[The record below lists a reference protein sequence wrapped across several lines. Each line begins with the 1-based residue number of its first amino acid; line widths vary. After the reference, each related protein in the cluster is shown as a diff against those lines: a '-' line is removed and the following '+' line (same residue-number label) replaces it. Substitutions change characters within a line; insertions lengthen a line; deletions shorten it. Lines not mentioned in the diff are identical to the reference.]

1 MRAVNAISSCSAEQ
15 AANLAPFSLAHGIDD
30 TMARIIAVANQ
41 KGGVG
46 KTTTAVNLAAALAAA
61 KRRVLLVDFDPQ
73 GNATMASGVDK
84 RVAKP
89 NGCEVLLDEAP
100 IEQAIVKT
108 ESHFDLLPGNGDLTA
123 AELKLMDA
131 IARESR
137 LKEQLA
143 KVADRYDII
152 LIDCPP
158 SLHLLTLNALTAA
171 NGLLIPVQCEYFA
184 LEGLSSLL
192 DTVKAVRQ
200 RLNPALEI
208 EGLLRTMYDVRNNLG
223 NEVSAQLIHHFG
235 DKVLRSIIPRNVR
248 LAEAPSH
255 GQPIHLYDRSSRGAI
270 AYIGL
275 AGEMIRRERGH
286 VAAAAA
292 AQDHAAE
299 AAEAALHDDATQVGL
314 ADETLDDIVD
324 IHQE

>member
-1 MRAVNAISSCSAEQ
+1 
-15 AANLAPFSLAHGIDD
+15 
-30 TMARIIAVANQ
+30 MARIIAVANQ

-46 KTTTAVNLAAALAAA
+46 KTTTAVNLAASLAAA
-61 KRRVLLVDFDPQ
+61 KRKVLLVDLDPQ

-84 RVAKP
+84 REARP
-89 NGCEVLLDEAP
+89 NGCEVLMEEAP
-100 IEQAIVKT
+100 IEQAIVAT
-108 ESHFDLLPGNGDLTA
+108 EAQYDLLPGNGDLTA
-123 AELKLMDA
+123 AELKLMDQL
-131 IARESR
+131 ARESR

-143 KVADRYDII
+143 KVSDRYQTI

-171 NGLLIPVQCEYFA
+171 HGLLIPVQCEYFA

-192 DTVKAVRQ
+192 DTVRAVRQ
-200 RLNPALEI
+200 RLNPTLEI

-223 NEVSAQLIHHFG
+223 NEVSAQLTQHFG

-275 AGEMIRRERGH
+275 AGEIIRRERG
-286 VAAAAA
+286 
-292 AQDHAAE
+292 AQ
-299 AAEAALHDDATQVGL
+299 AALAALADMHDDPASAQAVAVNL
-314 ADETLDDIVD
+314 
-324 IHQE
+324 HQE

>member
-1 MRAVNAISSCSAEQ
+1 
-15 AANLAPFSLAHGIDD
+15 
-30 TMARIIAVANQ
+30 MARIIAVANQ

-61 KRRVLLVDFDPQ
+61 KRKVLLIDLDPQ

-84 RVAKP
+84 REVHP
-89 NGCEVLLDEAP
+89 SGCEVLLGEAP
-100 IEQAIVKT
+100 IEQAIVTT
-108 ESHFDLLPGNGDLTA
+108 EAHYDLLPGNGDLTA

-131 IARESR
+131 LARENR

-143 KVADRYDII
+143 KVAHKYDTV

-158 SLHLLTLNALTAA
+158 TLHLLTVNALTAA
-171 NGLLIPVQCEYFA
+171 DGLLIPVQCEYFA

-200 RLNPALEI
+200 HLNPQLEI

-223 NEVSAQLIHHFG
+223 NEVSAQLTQHFG

-275 AGEMIRRERGH
+275 AGEIIRRERGSQ
-286 VAAAAA
+286 AAV
-292 AQDHAAE
+292 
-299 AAEAALHDDATQVGL
+299 AALHAMHGDTPGESLEAS
-314 ADETLDDIVD
+314 A
-324 IHQE
+324 HQDQE

>member
-1 MRAVNAISSCSAEQ
+1 
-15 AANLAPFSLAHGIDD
+15 
-30 TMARIIAVANQ
+30 MARIIAVANQ

-61 KRRVLLVDFDPQ
+61 KRRVLLVDLDPQ
-73 GNATMASGVDK
+73 GNATMASGVNK
-84 RVAKP
+84 REAKP
-89 NGCEVLLDEAP
+89 NACEVLLEEAE
-100 IEQAIVKT
+100 ITAAIVPT
-108 ESHFDLLPGNGDLTA
+108 DAHYDLLPGNGDVTA

-131 IARESR
+131 LAREHR
-137 LKEQLA
+137 LKEILA
-143 KVADRYDII
+143 RVQTSYDTI

-158 SLHLLTLNALTAA
+158 SLNLLTLNALTAA
-171 NGLLIPVQCEYFA
+171 NGVLIPVQCEYFA

-192 DTVKAVRQ
+192 DTVKAVRH
-200 RLNPALEI
+200 RLNPKLEI

-223 NEVSAQLIHHFG
+223 NEVSAQLTQHFG

-275 AGEMIRRERGH
+275 AGEIIRRERGLPPAAN
-286 VAAAAA
+286 VAVEADVEAIESPAQSPQGPTLKAPAANQ
-292 AQDHAAE
+292 QD
-299 AAEAALHDDATQVGL
+299 
-314 ADETLDDIVD
+314 
-324 IHQE
+324 

>member
-1 MRAVNAISSCSAEQ
+1 
-15 AANLAPFSLAHGIDD
+15 
-30 TMARIIAVANQ
+30 MARIIAVANQ

-61 KRRVLLVDFDPQ
+61 KRKVLLVDLDPQ

-84 RVAKP
+84 RLAKP
-89 NGCEVLLDEAP
+89 NGCEVLLEEVS
-100 IEQAIVKT
+100 IEQAIVST
-108 ESHFDLLPGNGDLTA
+108 EAHYDLLPGNGDLTA

-131 IARESR
+131 LARESR

-143 KVADRYDII
+143 KVADKYQTI

-200 RLNPALEI
+200 RLNPQLEI

-223 NEVSAQLIHHFG
+223 NEVSAQLTQHFG

-275 AGEMIRRERGH
+275 AGEMIRRERGAQ
-286 VAAAAA
+286 AAVT
-292 AQDHAAE
+292 
-299 AAEAALHDDATQVGL
+299 ALHDMHDDGVE
-314 ADETLDDIVD
+314 ETLNASEH